1 MHTCSGSTQAL
12 NESHKR
18 IYLARISGP
27 QVLDKGRKRLSTD
40 EQHQAVYKTSQ
51 SAINLENVSN
61 SSNLQQRRQN
71 TAIGSSR
78 FDMQRSEVR
87 LEFKNGMTMEALPQK
102 KISLARHCRG
112 LRTSKIPHECFSFEE
127 STLKSFFGTAKSGS
141 HAHIFNQPSVQRL
154 QFAQDAPVGS
164 MENCVSLDSQRA
176 SQQLGQKEQPDS
188 EDQIINVDTPTH
200 EEGKPPVINM
210 EEPLV
215 RRLGDRSNRMIDFLG
230 DSLRKQV
237 TLHT

>member
-1 MHTCSGSTQAL
+1 
-12 NESHKR
+12 
-18 IYLARISGP
+18 
-27 QVLDKGRKRLSTD
+27 
-40 EQHQAVYKTSQ
+40 
-51 SAINLENVSN
+51 
-61 SSNLQQRRQN
+61 
-71 TAIGSSR
+71 
-78 FDMQRSEVR
+78 
-87 LEFKNGMTMEALPQK
+87 
-102 KISLARHCRG
+102 
-112 LRTSKIPHECFSFEE
+112 
-127 STLKSFFGTAKSGS
+127 
-141 HAHIFNQPSVQRL
+141 
-154 QFAQDAPVGS
+154 